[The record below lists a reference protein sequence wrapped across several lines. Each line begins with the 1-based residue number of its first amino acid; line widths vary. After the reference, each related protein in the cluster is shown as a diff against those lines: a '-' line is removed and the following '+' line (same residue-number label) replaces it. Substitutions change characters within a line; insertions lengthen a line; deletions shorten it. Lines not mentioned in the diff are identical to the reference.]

1 MDPGGTDD
9 ATAELASTLSTA
21 LDGATIEHLTRLS
34 GGASRET
41 WRFTA
46 DGTDRVVQ
54 RQRPGDIREM
64 LHEAA
69 VVQAAG
75 VAGVPVPELLHAER
89 HADGTAFMIL
99 EAIDG
104 ETIARKIQRDD
115 EYRDARGKLAGQFG
129 TALARVHA
137 IDHSSLDGL
146 EPVDPIAFY
155 TDVIDELGQPHP
167 VLELVRRWLIDN
179 RPPTSTQCL
188 VHGDFRLGNV
198 IVGPEGLR
206 AVIDWE
212 LAHIGDPM
220 EDLGWLCVK
229 AWRFGG
235 KPPVAGLGEYDEL
248 FEAYEAASGVA
259 VDPDVVRWWE
269 VLGTW
274 KWGIMCIS
282 QASAH
287 LNGAVRSHELA
298 AIGRRVCENEHD
310 LFLALEGRW

>member
-1 MDPGGTDD
+1 MSTGDLDD
-9 ATAELASTLSTA
+9 TIAEFAATLSA
-21 LDGATIEHLTRLS
+21 SLDGATIDRLTRLS

-41 WRFTA
+41 WRFSA
-46 DGTDRVVQ
+46 DGTDLIAQ

-69 VVQAAG
+69 VVRAAG
-75 VAGVPVPELLHAER
+75 DAGVPVPKLLHAER
-89 HADGTAFMIL
+89 QDDGAAFMIL

-115 EYRDARGKLAGQFG
+115 EYRDARQVFARQCGS
-129 TALARVHA
+129 ALARIHA
-137 IDHSSLDGL
+137 IDHATLDGL

-167 VLELVRRWLIDN
+167 VLELVRRWLIDH
-179 RPPTSTQCL
+179 RPETSTQCL
-188 VHGDFRLGNV
+188 VHGDFRLGNI
-198 IVGPEGLR
+198 IVGSEGLR

-212 LAHIGDPM
+212 LAHLGDPM

-235 KPPVAGLGEYDEL
+235 APPVAGLGEYDEL
-248 FEAYEAASGVA
+248 FDAYQAASGIEI
-259 VDPDVVRWWE
+259 DPDVVRWWE